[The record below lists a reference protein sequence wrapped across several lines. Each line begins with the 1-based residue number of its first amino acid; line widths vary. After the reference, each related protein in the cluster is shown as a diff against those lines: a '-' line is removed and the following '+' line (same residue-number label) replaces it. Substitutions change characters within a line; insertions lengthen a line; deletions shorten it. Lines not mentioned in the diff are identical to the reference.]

1 MIYKIQAQLIVLF
14 MSISIVGV
22 IYLTY
27 NSYNDDNVI
36 CSEEVSLE
44 DCEEFKEIL
53 RQRDR

>member
-14 MSISIVGV
+14 MLLSSIGV
-22 IYLTY
+22 LYLTY
-27 NSYNDDNVI
+27 NSYDDDNVI

-53 RQRDR
+53 RQRDQ